1 MVTGGAGF
9 IGTHV
14 VKKLLRLG
22 KEVVILDDFSSGGA
36 NTTGNLSRR
45 GVVRMVRG
53 DVRDHLAMRDAL
65 EGVDTVFHL
74 AASVSV
80 SAGEADPQ
88 KMLDVNSTG
97 TLSVLEDSLES
108 GVERFIYA
116 SSAAVYGNL
125 RPPIRESQNPA
136 PISVYGRSK
145 LKGEKHC
152 LTFYQERG
160 FPVTILRFF
169 NVYGEGQQDSS
180 ESGVITQFARRL
192 SSGMNPI
199 VYGSGNQTRDFVNVD
214 DVAAACVKVANHGIT
229 AGKIYNVGTGKPTS
243 VNELLALEARTL
255 GVKRQL
261 KVVHKPAR
269 SGEIEESFAD
279 TTHLRRDIGF
289 KAKVSLS
296 SGLSR
301 YSKWYLQR
309 RTTAQ

>member
-9 IGTHV
+9 IGTCL

-22 KEVVILDDFSSGGA
+22 KEVVILDDFSSGRA
-36 NTTGNLSRR
+36 NTTGNLSSK
-45 GVVRMVRG
+45 GMVRTVRG
-53 DVRDHLAMRDAL
+53 DVRDPLAMREAL

-80 SAGEADPQ
+80 SAGEADPR
-88 KMLDVNSTG
+88 KMLGVNSVG
-97 TLSVLEDSLES
+97 TLSVLRYSLET

-125 RPPIRESQNPA
+125 KPPIRESQNPA

-145 LKGEKHC
+145 LEGEKYC
-152 LTFYQERG
+152 LRFYQERG

-192 SSGMNPI
+192 SSGMNLV
-199 VYGSGNQTRDFVNVD
+199 VYGSGKQTRDFVNVD
-214 DVAAACVKVANHGIT
+214 DVAAACAKVANHGIT
-229 AGKIYNVGTGKPTS
+229 AGKTYNVGTGKPTS
-243 VNELLALEARTL
+243 VNELLALEARML
-255 GVKRQL
+255 GVKTQL
-261 KVVHKPAR
+261 EVVHKPAR
-269 SGEIEESFAD
+269 PGEIKESFAD
-279 TTHLRRDIGF
+279 TARLRRDIGF
-289 KAKVSLS
+289 TAKVSLS
-296 SGLSR
+296 SGLRR

-309 RTTAQ
+309 KTAAV